1 MIPKG
6 YERTSQKLKIQCPIC
21 GHFDWCLVAIDR
33 KTALCKRKPSDR
45 KWGDAGHYHEVVP
58 SKNVG
63 EHKAAPKSWTNTL
76 PEIDAEAVFRELK
89 ADMNEHI
96 IRHHAESLGVSEASL
111 EAIGVGYYK
120 RSTALA
126 FPMRDPFTGKI
137 VGIRL
142 RAEDGRKWAY
152 AGSKSGLFY
161 DTRVLD
167 EDFAVDTTTMYVCEG
182 PTDTA
187 ALIDIGFE
195 FVVGRPSCN
204 DGNQKVVQLAR
215 SSGTRAIV
223 IVSDTD
229 EPGLAG
235 ADILAS
241 DVRGVVESVKVIQPT
256 GGAKD
261 ARAWKSMGISRRR
274 IESVISAVD
283 EWSGILT

>member
-1 MIPKG
+1 MIPNG
-6 YERTSQKLKIQCPIC
+6 YKRVTKANRCPVC
-21 GHFDWCLVAIDR
+21 GKPDWCLVACDR
-33 KTALCKRKPSDR
+33 TSAVCKRIASGSEFGR
-45 KWGDAGHYHEVVP
+45 SGWYHDL
-58 SKNVG
+58 VG
-63 EHKAAPKSWTNTL
+63 TSTPGEYAPAPKSWTNTL
-76 PEIDAEAVFRELK
+76 PEIDAEAVFRELQG
-89 ADMNEHI
+89 DLDPRLLEY
-96 IRHHAESLGVSEASL
+96 HAEKLGLECVSLS
-111 EAIGVGYYK
+111 AIGVGYYR

-126 FPMRDPFTGKI
+126 FPMRDPFTNKI

-142 RAEDGRKWAY
+142 RNEDGRKWAY

-161 DTRVLD
+161 DTRVVD
-167 EDFAVDTTTMYVCEG
+167 DSFAFDTTTMYVCEG

-204 DGNQKVVQLAR
+204 DGNQKVSQLAR
-215 SSGTRAIV
+215 ITGAKAIV

-274 IESVISAVD
+274 MESVISAVD

>member
-1 MIPKG
+1 VIPNG
-6 YERTSQKLKIQCPIC
+6 YKRVTRACRCPVC
-21 GHFDWCLVAIDR
+21 GKPDWCLVAGDTTSAI
-33 KTALCKRKPSDR
+33 CKRIASDSEFGR
-45 KWGDAGHYHEVVP
+45 SGWFHALIPGATPNKFV
-58 SKNVG
+58 S
-63 EHKAAPKSWTNTL
+63 APKSWNNVKS
-76 PEIDAEAVFRELK
+76 EIDAEAVFRELQ
-89 ADMNEHI
+89 ADMNGNI
-96 IRHHAESLGVSEASL
+96 LKHHAESLGVNGESL

-126 FPMRDPFTGKI
+126 FPMRDPFTNKI

-142 RAEDGRKWAY
+142 RNEDGRKWAY

-161 DTRVLD
+161 DTRVID
-167 EDFAVDTTTMYVCEG
+167 DSFAFDTTTMYVCEG
-182 PTDTA
+182 PTGTA

-195 FVVGRPSCN
+195 FVVSRPSCN
-204 DGNQKVVQLAR
+204 DGNQKVSQLAR
-215 SSGTRAIV
+215 ITGAKAIV

-274 IESVISAVD
+274 MESVISAVD
-283 EWSGILT
+283 EWSGIPT